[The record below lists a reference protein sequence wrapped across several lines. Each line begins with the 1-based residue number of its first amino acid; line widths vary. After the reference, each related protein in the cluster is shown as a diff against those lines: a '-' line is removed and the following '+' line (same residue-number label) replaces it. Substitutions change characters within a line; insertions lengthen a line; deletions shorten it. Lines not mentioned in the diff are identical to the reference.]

1 MSRRGSALA
10 LVVVAALA
18 GCGGSQAFK
27 LTADDNSPDKLEAAF
42 ARMGAPRTGP
52 MNAKGR
58 PTAYLV
64 AGPRASAII
73 AFDLAGKKELW
84 RVAAPVSSK
93 VVVGADFIAHTE
105 GDKDLVA
112 RDPASGAVLWR
123 QRLSARFIGAAADG
137 GRLFY
142 TSGGGSRWVLTA
154 LAGRSGD
161 ELWTAESPGALG
173 APAARGGLVFSP
185 FVKQWLAVLDA
196 RTGDALTRIRGI
208 DEEITFVRATG
219 SSVFFG
225 SRAGVFLLDRRAAS
239 GKRAQSTY
247 GTATLPREFV
257 RIHYGLDAFDPVQA
271 TYSAYDRN
279 RILWNAHRE
288 GRALRFDG
296 GGVVVHTYRFFFGF
310 DAATGGLRWAY
321 SHPRNDVIGSAHLG
335 SSIAFCSS
343 AGQLGALDPA
353 TGARTY
359 QAVVR
364 GQIIGVT
371 FDADGW
377 APLEKSDAPE
387 PVATV
392 LAAIARD
399 PDARFGDVKK
409 FAVAALGHQGSGQV
423 TGDLVALI
431 QNEGTPVELYEA
443 AVESLVARRDPD
455 SLPVLVAALDVHP
468 DYIAGTQP
476 RSIGVLAR
484 AIASLGKADLDP
496 AQRHRA
502 VDALIAHL
510 RAPETPDADLEGVVT
525 ALGAIGS
532 GAEIA
537 PLRRF
542 VLMYRADPAFELHA
556 RAVGAAIDVLVTRG
570 GPAERELVSYVAE
583 DARSQGSVRDYASRA
598 LLQTTTTSGSGTR

>member
-1 MSRRGSALA
+1 MKRAL
-10 LVVVAALA
+10 LLAALA
-18 GCGGSQAFK
+18 AACGGSDAFK
-27 LTADDNSPDKLEAAF
+27 LTAGDNNADKLEAAF

-52 MNAKGR
+52 MNASGR
-58 PTAYLV
+58 PVAYLV
-64 AGPRASAII
+64 TRGGIV
-73 AFDLAGKKELW
+73 AFDLDRKQELW
-84 RVAAPVSSK
+84 QAATAVSSK
-93 VVVGADFIAHTE
+93 ITVGADFIAHTE
-105 GDKDLVA
+105 KEKDLVA
-112 RDPASGAVLWR
+112 RDPATGAVLWR
-123 QRLSARFIGAAADG
+123 KPLTGRFIGAAADG
-137 GRLFY
+137 PRLFY
-142 TSGGGSRWVLTA
+142 TTGGGSRWVLTA
-154 LAGRSGD
+154 ATGRTGD
-161 ELWTAESPGALG
+161 QLWDAESPGALG

-185 FVKQWLAVLDA
+185 FVKQWLAILDA
-196 RTGDALTRIRGI
+196 RTGDPLTRIRGI

-219 SSVFFG
+219 DTVFFG

-247 GTATLPREFV
+247 GSAVLPREFV

-279 RILWNAHRE
+279 RILWDAHRE

-296 GGVVVHTYRFFFGF
+296 DRVVVHTYRFFFGF
-310 DAATGGLRWAY
+310 DAGSGALAWAF

-335 SSIAFCSS
+335 NAIAFCSS

-359 QAVVR
+359 QAKVS
-364 GQIIGVT
+364 GTIIGVT

-377 APLEKSDAPE
+377 TPGEKVAAPE

-399 PDARFGDVKK
+399 PDARFDDVKR
-409 FAVAALGHQGSGQV
+409 FAVAALGQQGSGKV
-423 TGDLVALI
+423 TGDLIALI
-431 QNEGTPVELYEA
+431 QSDTTPAALYEA
-443 AVESLVARRDPD
+443 AVESLVARRDPEG
-455 SLPVLVAALDVHP
+455 LPVIVAALDVHP
-468 DYIAGTQP
+468 DHLKGIQP

-496 AQRHRA
+496 AQRGRA

-510 RAPETPDADLEGVVT
+510 RAPETATGDLEGVVL
-525 ALGAIGS
+525 ALGAIGA

-542 VLMYRADPAFELHA
+542 VLMYRADPTFSSQVGAL
-556 RAVGAAIDVLVTRG
+556 GAAIDVLVTRG
-570 GPAERELVSYVAE
+570 GPAERELVSYLAE
-583 DARSQGSVRDYASRA
+583 DVRSQGSVRDYASRA
-598 LLQTTTTSGSGTR
+598 LLQTTTRPGGKKK